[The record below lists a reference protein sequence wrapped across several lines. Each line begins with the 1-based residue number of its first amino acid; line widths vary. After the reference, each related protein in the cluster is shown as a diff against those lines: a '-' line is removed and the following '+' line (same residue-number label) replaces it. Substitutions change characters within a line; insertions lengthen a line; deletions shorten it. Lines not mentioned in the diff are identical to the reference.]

1 MKEHMFYYGHGKDES
16 AREHRL
22 IFKGP
27 PMMDSPVPEERR
39 EYPLGADTSNIH
51 PKDRNRPYYVEKPKE
66 IKINK
71 KLWDESFDD
80 IQKSIHEFMVD
91 GELQMDQLQ
100 LLTEKIL
107 ATMRII
113 SPEFEIEK
121 DLKKSPEA
129 LLRIAYEKH
138 FIDQQ
143 TYNDYRDKM
152 KYTADQKSLQKN
164 RNEKQLVLSP
174 DEQFLRLSEEEMHA
188 LIQKAK
194 TDGQRFQR
202 QARKNR
208 SQSGTMAFQNYWH
221 LRSLFQKAHGYDYAM
236 YLRGQKGT
244 VPDFSSVQNVQSIPG
259 TNLMKGTLPDGR
271 SISFNPRTGSSM
283 ISEGRSEATNQRE
296 SASGSSVSDDD
307 FREAKRAIDRGP
319 MGGGRHQLPRDRIA
333 SDGSVNFFT
342 EGDRQEVQDFIN
354 ARASRRL
361 ARLEQ
366 MESFAAQRA
375 DIMDVLTNPDRFER
389 EFQKIKEAPI
399 DYSAP
404 GVMERARKNNVVH
417 YLLSED
423 HTMVHDVANEPPT
436 RAEIEALR
444 RDAIFRDSWNK
455 VDRRSENMMNFD
467 QFITFRQTGW
477 EDRDTEKFIPSMT
490 KDGFV
495 KDYAYIFHKNSRQEL
510 VINPKGEIVA
520 HRWQKPLSDGK
531 IMIAETRFGRPK
543 GSPLK
548 VSRVDFQK
556 TWKNGVPGKLAL
568 RDHDGKSL
576 PENFTIDLSKFPRD
590 GRGMMIGNVA
600 WIERDGN
607 SAFKILFMKE
617 GNYDLHALEAT
628 SKQRKHALVAV
639 TKGSEK
645 QQTA

>member
-1 MKEHMFYYGHGKDES
+1 MTTNAPSNGNAGPEKPIAPEELEKAKKLQDALASIKENPDSETIAEALNDSLRTEGDLSEKELRQLKLQIEGALAKVDATLSVPEHLLTNDGMVQLAISSGLLNPSEYRSLILES
-16 AREHRL
+16 AQDKKDGK
-22 IFKGP
+22 KGNA
-27 PMMDSPVPEERR
+27 SETVSS
-39 EYPLGADTSNIH
+39 G
-51 PKDRNRPYYVEKPKE
+51 
-66 IKINK
+66 
-71 KLWDESFDD
+71 
-80 IQKSIHEFMVD
+80 KSI
-91 GELQMDQLQ
+91 Q
-100 LLTEKIL
+100 
-107 ATMRII
+107 
-113 SPEFEIEK
+113 
-121 DLKKSPEA
+121 DL
-129 LLRIAYEKH
+129 
-138 FIDQQ
+138 DQQ
-143 TYNDYRDKM
+143 YQD
-152 KYTADQKSLQKN
+152 AKS
-164 RNEKQLVLSP
+164 
-174 DEQFLRLSEEEMHA
+174 QFLRARSPSERRMYTVQMRQIRKTIEDQLGYNYSLYRHELRDAKERHRQEVTDVYYDEEGNHHQYNRETGSHVVGHA
-188 LIQKAK
+188 RRPEEPGVSTDELADAK
-194 TDGQRFQR
+194 YRLDRGIGRGGRRLPQ
-202 QARKNR
+202 NR
-208 SQSGTMAFQNYWH
+208 YN
-221 LRSLFQKAHGYDYAM
+221 R
-236 YLRGQKGT
+236 
-244 VPDFSSVQNVQSIPG
+244 
-259 TNLMKGTLPDGR
+259 DGR
-271 SISFNPRTGSSM
+271 
-283 ISEGRSEATNQRE
+283 
-296 SASGSSVSDDD
+296 
-307 FREAKRAIDRGP
+307 
-319 MGGGRHQLPRDRIA
+319 
-333 SDGSVNFFT
+333 VNFFT

-417 YLLSED
+417 YLLSKD

-495 KDYAYIFHKNSRQEL
+495 KDYAYIFHKNSRQEEL

-607 SAFKILFMKE
+607 SAFNILFMKE